1 MLPPVDVAVRDPAR
15 LAALRKLALLDSTT
29 EPAFDRLTRLAIK
42 LLHVPTAL
50 VTLVDQDR
58 QFFKS
63 CTGLREPWGSK
74 RETPISLSFC
84 QYAVFQREPFIVEN
98 AHEHPLVH
106 DNPAINELGV
116 VAYAGI
122 PLVTSD
128 GYPIGS
134 FCVIDRVPRTWSDDE
149 IALLRDLTSM
159 VMTEIELRSEIA
171 ERIRME
177 HEREQLL
184 AAEQMTRVAAEKAQ
198 HRLSFLAEASQ
209 ALASSL
215 SYETTLTDLVE
226 MAVPALIDRA
236 EIYIVGEHGQLDPVA
251 VAGVEQLGGKL
262 LPAALRARPFDTAW
276 TDHPLLQVLRT
287 KTLAFVPE
295 VSEEYWKTIIQ
306 NPDDLTL
313 ACGSGVRSLI
323 AVPIQTREHVLGLMV
338 IITMTTGRTLGSEDV
353 ELVEDIGRRIA
364 IAVDNARLY
373 NQDLSAIRV
382 RDDMFAIVSHDL
394 RQPVTVIQLY
404 AKIAE
409 QSMNQADHSDDLT
422 KEAVVQID
430 IAVQKMSKMIEE
442 LMDVAALQVDQPL
455 DLERQWTDL
464 VGLARRVVGAYQYS
478 TRAHTLRLVT
488 DEPQIIGFIDENRI
502 DRTIA
507 NLVDNAIKYSPT
519 GGGILVQITHE
530 QDEHDT
536 WATLEVQDQGLGI
549 PAQDLPQI
557 FTRFYR
563 ASNIPKRINGNGI
576 GLASAQQ
583 IVEQHGGTIAVTS
596 CEGEGT
602 TFTVRLPLMRQQP

>member
-1 MLPPVDVAVRDPAR
+1 
-15 LAALRKLALLDSTT
+15 
-29 EPAFDRLTRLAIK
+29 
-42 LLHVPTAL
+42 
-50 VTLVDQDR
+50 
-58 QFFKS
+58 
-63 CTGLREPWGSK
+63 
-74 RETPISLSFC
+74 
-84 QYAVFQREPFIVEN
+84 
-98 AHEHPLVH
+98 
-106 DNPAINELGV
+106 
-116 VAYAGI
+116 
-122 PLVTSD
+122 
-128 GYPIGS
+128 
-134 FCVIDRVPRTWSDDE
+134 
-149 IALLRDLTSM
+149 
-159 VMTEIELRSEIA
+159 
-171 ERIRME
+171 
-177 HEREQLL
+177 
-184 AAEQMTRVAAEKAQ
+184 
-198 HRLSFLAEASQ
+198 
-209 ALASSL
+209 
-215 SYETTLTDLVE
+215 
-226 MAVPALIDRA
+226 
-236 EIYIVGEHGQLDPVA
+236 
-251 VAGVEQLGGKL
+251 
-262 LPAALRARPFDTAW
+262 
-276 TDHPLLQVLRT
+276 
-287 KTLAFVPE
+287 
-295 VSEEYWKTIIQ
+295 
-306 NPDDLTL
+306 
-313 ACGSGVRSLI
+313 
-323 AVPIQTREHVLGLMV
+323 
-338 IITMTTGRTLGSEDV
+338 
-353 ELVEDIGRRIA
+353 
-364 IAVDNARLY
+364 
-373 NQDLSAIRV
+373 
-382 RDDMFAIVSHDL
+382 MFAIVSHDL